1 MCCGIAKQSLTS
13 GQVVLEG
20 QFNHI
25 VSKAEIE
32 MGAVPSPF
40 IVGTLSCEAK
50 MGNALLHTS
59 GGGSVMQQ
67 GGG

>member
-1 MCCGIAKQSLTS
+1 VCCGIAKQSLTS

-50 MGNALLHTS
+50 S
-59 GGGSVMQQ
+59 GGKRPFVKRAKRKRYR
-67 GGG
+67 